1 MQISTIVCADNSEK
15 NGDLLMRKFDYLAFP
30 DRLLTPEI
38 SNLLSAIHEYRGK
51 QDLYITARKDVL
63 KTLLDVAIIQ
73 STDFSNRIEGIFT
86 SDARLKELV
95 EQKVQPVNR
104 NEKEIA
110 GYRDVLAT
118 IHENYEYIPITPNS
132 ILQLHRDLYS
142 FHPSGIGGNWK
153 NSDNLIAETDSS
165 GTRHIRFTP
174 VSAFE
179 TPQAMADLCK
189 SYNEALANGICDP
202 LMLSVLFIFDF
213 LCIHPFN
220 DGNGRMS
227 RLLTL
232 LLLYQNGYIVGKYIS
247 LEKIIEESKETYY
260 ETLRTSSSLWDDGKN
275 DYLPFLRYMLGIIL
289 KSYREFEHRVEH
301 IVSGKLNKA
310 ERIRKIFEQKL
321 GKISKADIAQLC
333 PDISISMIELTLKD
347 MLNKGEIIKV
357 GSGRATAY
365 IKK

>member
-1 MQISTIVCADNSEK
+1 
-15 NGDLLMRKFDYLAFP
+15 MRNFDYLSYP
-30 DRLLTPEI
+30 GTLLTPEI

-63 KTLLDVAIIQ
+63 KSLLEVAIIQ
-73 STDFSNRIEGIFT
+73 SIDASNRIEGIFT

-95 EQKVQPVNR
+95 MRKVQPINR

-118 IHENYEYIPITPNS
+118 IHESHEYIPISPNS

-142 FHPSGIGGNWK
+142 FQASGIGGKWK
-153 NSDNLIAETDSS
+153 NSDNLIAETDSE
-165 GTRHIRFTP
+165 GKRHIRFTP
-174 VSAFE
+174 VPAFE
-179 TPQAMADLCK
+179 TPQAMADLCN
-189 SYNEALANGICDP
+189 SYREALVQGICDP

-232 LLLYQNGYIVGKYIS
+232 LMLYQHGYIVGKYIS
-247 LEKIIEESKETYY
+247 LEKLIEDSKQTYY
-260 ETLRTSSSLWDDGKN
+260 ETLQESSSQWNSGQN
-275 DYLPFLRYMLGIIL
+275 NYLPFLRYMLGIIL
-289 KSYREFEHRVEH
+289 KSYREFENRVEH
-301 IVSGKLNKA
+301 IVSGKLNKTD
-310 ERIRKIFEQKL
+310 RIRLLFEQKL
-321 GKISKADIAQLC
+321 GKISKADIAREC

-347 MLNKGEIIKV
+347 MLNKGEIMKV
-357 GSGRATAY
+357 GGGKSTAY
-365 IKK
+365 VKN

>member
-1 MQISTIVCADNSEK
+1 
-15 NGDLLMRKFDYLAFP
+15 MRNFDYLSYP
-30 DRLLTPEI
+30 GTLLTPEI

-63 KTLLDVAIIQ
+63 KSLLEVAIIQ
-73 STDFSNRIEGIFT
+73 STDASNRIEGIFT

-95 EQKVQPVNR
+95 MQKVQPINR

-118 IHENYEYIPITPNS
+118 IHESHEYIPISPNS

-142 FHPSGIGGNWK
+142 FQASGIGGKWK
-153 NSDNLIAETDSS
+153 NSDNLIAETDSE
-165 GTRHIRFTP
+165 GKRHIRFTP
-174 VSAFE
+174 VPAFE
-179 TPQAMADLCK
+179 TPQAMADLCN
-189 SYNEALANGICDP
+189 SYREALVQGICDP

-232 LLLYQNGYIVGKYIS
+232 LMLYQHGYIVGKYIS
-247 LEKIIEESKETYY
+247 LEKFIEDSKQTYY
-260 ETLRTSSSLWDDGKN
+260 ETLQESSSQWNSGQN
-275 DYLPFLRYMLGIIL
+275 NYLPFLRYMLGIIL
-289 KSYREFEHRVEH
+289 KSYREFENRVEH

-310 ERIRKIFEQKL
+310 DRIRLLFEQKL
-321 GKISKADIAQLC
+321 GKISKADIAREC

-347 MLNKGEIIKV
+347 MLNKGEIMKV
-357 GSGRATAY
+357 GSGKSTAY
-365 IKK
+365 VKN